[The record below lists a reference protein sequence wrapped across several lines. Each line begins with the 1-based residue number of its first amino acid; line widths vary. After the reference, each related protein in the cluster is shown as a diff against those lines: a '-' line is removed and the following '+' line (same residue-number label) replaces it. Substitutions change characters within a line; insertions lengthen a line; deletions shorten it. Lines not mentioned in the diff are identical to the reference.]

1 MFIITLN
8 SKANKLEENLFS
20 PRISLSVTEISFRC
34 VEAFSSRVI
43 NKVFLPSL
51 SLSLS
56 LGVSSVHA
64 GASYSMA
71 VSAGQLYFWG
81 QTKSTGDAT
90 MYPKPVRDMSGWDVR
105 SVGCS

>member
-34 VEAFSSRVI
+34 VETFSSRVI
-43 NKVFLPSL
+43 NKVFLP

>member
-1 MFIITLN
+1 MSPSSLSSLTVELMLLVGYLLCLSSPLN

-51 SLSLS
+51 SLSL
-56 LGVSSVHA
+56 
-64 GASYSMA
+64 
-71 VSAGQLYFWG
+71 
-81 QTKSTGDAT
+81 
-90 MYPKPVRDMSGWDVR
+90 
-105 SVGCS
+105 